1 MLLFKSSVDRDV
13 FRTFYW
19 RALAKRLLLQKS
31 ASDDFE
37 KAVIKKLR
45 EGAVLLSCSPT
56 FHFYNYETLGYDPEF
71 GKGDEMFKDLALSK
85 DLLAEYHEKQSNDK
99 PLSVMVLQY
108 SCWPYQPKKGREID
122 LPPTVL
128 SFETFRPRLF

>member
-1 MLLFKSSVDRDV
+1 MNLCISFKGLSSTSLVDRDV

-45 EGAVLLSCSPT
+45 DGT
-56 FHFYNYETLGYDPEF
+56 FFVF
-71 GKGDEMFKDLALSK
+71 
-85 DLLAEYHEKQSNDK
+85 AELMLHIQD
-99 PLSVMVLQY
+99 
-108 SCWPYQPKKGREID
+108 GRNTRI
-122 LPPTVL
+122 
-128 SFETFRPRLF
+128 